1 MRATGTVHN
10 AYALGTVHGRLYG
23 AFIEHLGRA
32 IYTGIYEPVHP
43 TANGNGMRQ
52 DVIDL
57 VRELDAP
64 VVRYPGGISSSAEH
78 SKNRGVMQIQKVM
91 LIAAACLTFSGAM
104 FTTTS
109 TSSAKTMV
117 YVSAATDGQINTYS
131 MNEETGALTPDANVK
146 AGASVMPMTVS
157 PDGKHLYAVVRSQ
170 PYRVLSYEID
180 PSTGDLTEKAA
191 AALPDSMPYISVEK
205 SGRLLFFASYGGN
218 KIASLPVGADGLVK
232 DGAMQVILT
241 GRNAHSIVSDK
252 TGKYVFVSNL
262 GSDMVLQYILNAETG
277 LLEPN
282 SPTSVATRAGQG
294 PRHIIVSPDNK
305 SVYVVTELSGE
316 VIHYA
321 LEANGTLTEKDVV
334 AILSPDAGLEKGVAP
349 PAPPAF
355 NAPPKPATAP
365 AVAGVAPPAKIW
377 AADIGVTPDGR
388 FLYASERSTSTIAI
402 FTVDSQTGALRHMG
416 TIETEKQ
423 PRGFRIDPTGR
434 FLIASGEKSE
444 QLSVYGIDQK
454 DGSLKNVGRYRVGK
468 GANWVEIVR
477 FP

>member
-1 MRATGTVHN
+1 M
-10 AYALGTVHGRLYG
+10 
-23 AFIEHLGRA
+23 
-32 IYTGIYEPVHP
+32 
-43 TANGNGMRQ
+43 
-52 DVIDL
+52 
-57 VRELDAP
+57 
-64 VVRYPGGISSSAEH
+64 
-78 SKNRGVMQIQKVM
+78 QKVM
-91 LIAAACLTFSGAM
+91 LIAAACLTFAGAM

-109 TSSAKTMV
+109 TSLAKTMV

-131 MNEETGALTPDANVK
+131 MNEETGALTPEGNVE

-180 PSTGDLTEKAA
+180 PKTGGLTEKAT
-191 AALPDSMPYISVEK
+191 AALPDSMPYVSVEK
-205 SGRLLFFASYGGN
+205 LGRLLFFTSYSGN
-218 KIASLPVGADGLVK
+218 KIASLPVDADGLVK
-232 DGAMQVILT
+232 DGATQVILT

-262 GSDMVLQYILNAETG
+262 GSDVVLQYIFNAKTG

-282 SPTSVATRAGQG
+282 SPASVATGAGQG

-305 SVYVVTELSGE
+305 SVYVITELSGE

-334 AILSPDAGLEKGVAP
+334 AILPPDAGLEKGVAP
-349 PAPPAF
+349 PVPPAF
-355 NAPPKPATAP
+355 NAPSKPVTAP
-365 AVAGVAPPAKIW
+365 AAAAVAPPAKIW
-377 AADIGVTPDGR
+377 AADIGITPDGR

-402 FTVDSQTGALRHMG
+402 FTVSLKTGTLTRVG
-416 TIETEKQ
+416 SIETEKQ

-454 DGSLKNVGRYRVGK
+454 NGSLKNVGRYRVGK

-477 FP
+477 SP

>member
-10 AYALGTVHGRLYG
+10 AYAIGTVHGRIYG
-23 AFIEHLGRA
+23 SFIEHLGRA
-32 IYTGIYEPVHP
+32 VYTGIYEPVHP
-43 TANGNGMRQ
+43 TAKGNGMRQ

-64 VVRYPGGISSSAEH
+64 VVCYPGGNFVVGGAFE
-78 SKNRGVMQIQKVM
+78 KWRMMQMQKVM
-91 LIAAACLTFSGAM
+91 LIAAACLTFAGAM

-109 TSSAKTMV
+109 TSLAKTMV

-131 MNEETGALTPDANVK
+131 MNEETGALTPEGNVE

-180 PSTGDLTEKAA
+180 PKTGGLTEKAT
-191 AALPDSMPYISVEK
+191 AALPDSMPYVSVEK
-205 SGRLLFFASYGGN
+205 LGRLLFFTSYSGN
-218 KIASLPVGADGLVK
+218 KIASLPVDADGLVK
-232 DGAMQVILT
+232 DGATQVILT

-262 GSDMVLQYILNAETG
+262 GSDVVLQYIFNAKTG

-282 SPTSVATRAGQG
+282 SPASVATGAGQG

-305 SVYVVTELSGE
+305 SVYVITELSGE

-334 AILSPDAGLEKGVAP
+334 AILPPDAGLEKGVAP
-349 PAPPAF
+349 PVPPAF
-355 NAPPKPATAP
+355 NAPSKPVTAP
-365 AVAGVAPPAKIW
+365 AAAAVAPPAKIW
-377 AADIGVTPDGR
+377 AADIGITPDGR

-402 FTVDSQTGALRHMG
+402 FTVSLKTGTLTRVG
-416 TIETEKQ
+416 SIETEKQ

-454 DGSLKNVGRYRVGK
+454 NGSLKNVGRYRVGK

-477 FP
+477 SP